1 MTTPGRLF
9 DSGRRRLLLFT
20 AAAAIVIVGAWLR
33 PARAPRE
40 QDAPHETPAPMLRT
54 IVEERE
60 PIRIFRALRA
70 RADEVAP
77 TIARLEC
84 EAPPAPPAVP
94 DWSGMPVPEPELPRF
109 GATVAPGEVLVDAGG
124 REDRACVVRFGGTE
138 RFPVQA
144 LPPRGTGLAVVR
156 ISGAA
161 RDAAWLAPAPP
172 VAGQIVFV
180 TGTTPSGTVISP
192 VFVVQ
197 ADAASLTLSARP
209 AAVVSGPLFDSDARL
224 TGFLQADGTS
234 LPIAEALARARQPSP
249 RSAPPLS
256 LGIRT
261 QALTDA
267 LRPFFGEEGVIVA
280 DVAPGG
286 PSSQAGLRPGDV
298 LVAIA
303 GTPVRSPADVA
314 QRLASEPAGPLEITV
329 RRGARQRRV
338 TVDAVRLTAESRE
351 AVEPSAGAVASR
363 RVIPLDDLPSRR
375 AGPSRRETPPELL
388 YVEEAGVR
396 FFAIREAGR

>member
-1 MTTPGRLF
+1 MTTPGKLF

-33 PARAPRE
+33 PARTPRT
-40 QDAPHETPAPMLRT
+40 QDAPQEAPAPMLRT

-77 TIARLEC
+77 TVARLEC
-84 EAPPAPPAVP
+84 DAPPAPPAVP
-94 DWSGMPVPEPELPRF
+94 DWSGMPVPKPELPRF
-109 GATVAPGEVLVDAGG
+109 GALVAPGEVLVDAGS
-124 REDRACVVRFGGTE
+124 REDRPCVIRFGGTE
-138 RFPVQA
+138 SYPVEA
-144 LPPRGTGLAVVR
+144 LPKGGTGLAVIR

-161 RDAAWLAPAPP
+161 RDAARLAPAPP

-180 TGTTPSGTVISP
+180 TGATPSGTVISP

-209 AAVVSGPLFDSDARL
+209 AAVASGPLFDSDARL

-261 QALTDA
+261 QALTEP

-286 PSSQAGLRPGDV
+286 PSSEAGLRPGDV

-314 QRLASEPAGPLEITV
+314 QRLASVPAGPLEITF

-338 TVDAVRLTAESRE
+338 TVEAERVKAEPRE
-351 AVEPSAGAVASR
+351 AVAPSAGAIATR
-363 RVIPLDDLPSRR
+363 RILPIDDLPSRR
-375 AGPSRRETPPELL
+375 AGQSRGETPPDLL

-396 FFAIREAGR
+396 FFTIRDAGR